1 MDKWTF
7 GITMT
12 IVGVGGTFLTL
23 WVLSAV
29 VALLKKIFPLAR
41 EDGPKKEAQT
51 GRE

>member
-23 WVLSAV
+23 WVLSV
-29 VALLKKIFPLAR
+29 VMNLLKKALPLAA
-41 EDGPKKEAQT
+41 EETKSDKNAK
-51 GRE
+51 